1 MNFEKAFTHEP
12 GWTPPD
18 GQRLLKS
25 KYTRSAKGIA
35 IFVEACRLLAAE
47 FNAKYAS
54 YRQSN

>member
-1 MNFEKAFTHEP
+1 MKNIKAFTHKP

-35 IFVEACRLLAAE
+35 LFAEACRMLARE
-47 FNAKYAS
+47 FNAKYANYS
-54 YRQSN
+54 ER